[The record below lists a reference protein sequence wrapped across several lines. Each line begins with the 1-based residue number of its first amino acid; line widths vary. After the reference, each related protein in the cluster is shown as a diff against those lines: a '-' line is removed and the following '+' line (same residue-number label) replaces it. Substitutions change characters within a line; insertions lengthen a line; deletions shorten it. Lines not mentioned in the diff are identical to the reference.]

1 MKKFATCI
9 VLFITSLVASA
20 QKDSNILVFLHANVI
35 DGISRKPIIDVV
47 VVVEDGKI
55 TRIKRRLKKLP
66 SEAVVFDLTGMWLMP
81 GYIDAHV
88 HFGDFNAAHNALLL
102 GATTVRT
109 MHCDHFLDIQI
120 RDAHRNGQRDLPDIV
135 AAGYQLRPDMFD
147 TFFEDFPNLSYMKP
161 RVSGTENVRLL
172 VRALVSKKV
181 DHIKFLATERAGT
194 PETDPRKR
202 TFTDEE
208 IAAIIDEAGKAGL
221 FASAHAHGD
230 EGAYAAVKAGVNSI
244 EHGTWM
250 TDSTLKLMQKK
261 KTWYVPTF
269 TGGSQPPSR
278 PEDRDNPILAERRR
292 VAIPLRNKL
301 INEALQLGI
310 TIAAGTDLRYTNL
323 DLSLADEAL
332 YMQKAG
338 LLPMSILKIM
348 TSGSAKCLGIE
359 KRTGTIKKG
368 LQADLVVL
376 RQNPLAS
383 LEALKDIRMIVND
396 GKVVVTKLD

>member
-1 MKKFATCI
+1 MIRIFFFTFLLAQGYS
-9 VLFITSLVASA
+9 VFA
-20 QKDSNILVFLHANVI
+20 QKDSSILVFQHVNVI
-35 DGISRKPIIDVV
+35 DGISSKPLIDVV
-47 VVVEDGKI
+47 LTVEDGKI
-55 TRIKRRLKKLP
+55 TGIKKRLKKLP
-66 SEAVVFDLTGMWLMP
+66 PDAVVFDLKGMWLMP

-88 HFGDFNAAHNALLL
+88 HFGNFNAAHNALLL
-102 GATTVRT
+102 GSTTVRT

-161 RVSGTENVRLL
+161 RVSGAENVRLL

-202 TFTDEE
+202 TFTDDE
-208 IAAIIDEAGKAGL
+208 IAAIIDEAKKAGL

-230 EGAYAAVKAGVNSI
+230 EGSYAAVKAGVNSI

-250 TDSTLKLMQKK
+250 SDSTLKLMQKK
-261 KTWYVPTF
+261 KTWFVPTF

-278 PEDRDNPILAERRR
+278 PEDRNNPILAERRR

-301 INEALQLGI
+301 INEALKLGI
-310 TIAAGTDLRYTNL
+310 PIAAGTDLRYTNL
-323 DLSLADEAL
+323 DLSMADEAL

-338 LLPMSILKIM
+338 LLPMTILKIM

-368 LQADLVVL
+368 MEADIVILG
-376 RQNPLAS
+376 QNPLAS
-383 LEALKDIRMIVND
+383 LEALKDIRIIVND
-396 GKVVVTKLD
+396 GKIAISK

>member
-1 MKKFATCI
+1 M
-9 VLFITSLVASA
+9 L
-20 QKDSNILVFLHANVI
+20 
-35 DGISRKPIIDVV
+35 DVV
-47 VVVEDGKI
+47 VIVEAGKI
-55 TRIKRRLKKLP
+55 IAIKKRLKKIP
-66 SEAVVFDLTGMWLMP
+66 SGAVVIDLTNKWLMP

-88 HFGDFNAAHNALLL
+88 HFGNVNAAHNALLL

-109 MHCDHFLDIQI
+109 MHCDHFLDIQL
-120 RDAHRNGQRDLPDIV
+120 RDAHLNGQRDIPDIV

-147 TFFEDFPNLSYMKP
+147 TFFEDFPDLSYMKP

-208 IAAIIDEAGKAGL
+208 IAAIIDEAKKAGL

-250 TDSTLKLMQKK
+250 TDSTLMLMQKK
-261 KTWYVPTF
+261 KTWFVPTF

-278 PEDRDNPILAERRR
+278 PEDRNNPILAERRR

-301 INEALQLGI
+301 INEALKLGI
-310 TIAAGTDLRYTNL
+310 PIAAGTDLRYTNL

-338 LLPMSILKIM
+338 LLPMTILKIM

-359 KRTGTIKKG
+359 KQTGTIKEG
-368 LQADLVVL
+368 MQADIVILG
-376 RQNPLAS
+376 QNPLTS
-383 LEALKDIRMIVND
+383 LEALKDIRMILND
-396 GKVVVTKLD
+396 GKVVVAKLN

>member
-1 MKKFATCI
+1 MIRLSF
-9 VLFITSLVASA
+9 FILLLAQGSFVCA
-20 QKDSNILVFLHANVI
+20 QKDSSILVFQHANVV
-35 DGISRKPIIDVV
+35 DGISAKPMLDVV
-47 VVVEDGKI
+47 VIVEAGKI
-55 TRIKRRLKKLP
+55 IAIKKRLKKIP
-66 SEAVVFDLTGMWLMP
+66 SGAVVIDLTNKWLMP

-88 HFGDFNAAHNALLL
+88 HFGNVNAAHNALLL

-109 MHCDHFLDIQI
+109 MHCDHFLDIQL
-120 RDAHRNGQRDLPDIV
+120 RDAHLNGQRDIPDIV

-147 TFFEDFPNLSYMKP
+147 TFFEDFPDLSYMKP

-208 IAAIIDEAGKAGL
+208 IAAIIDEAKKAGL

-250 TDSTLKLMQKK
+250 TDSTLMLMQKK
-261 KTWYVPTF
+261 KTWFVPTF

-278 PEDRDNPILAERRR
+278 PEDRNNPILAERRR

-301 INEALQLGI
+301 INEALKLGI
-310 TIAAGTDLRYTNL
+310 PIAAGTDLRYTNL

-338 LLPMSILKIM
+338 LLPMTILKIM

-359 KRTGTIKKG
+359 KQTGTIKEG
-368 LQADLVVL
+368 MQADIVILG
-376 RQNPLAS
+376 QNPLTS
-383 LEALKDIRMIVND
+383 LEALKDIRMILND
-396 GKVVVTKLD
+396 GKVVVAKLN

>member
-1 MKKFATCI
+1 
-9 VLFITSLVASA
+9 
-20 QKDSNILVFLHANVI
+20 
-35 DGISRKPIIDVV
+35 
-47 VVVEDGKI
+47 
-55 TRIKRRLKKLP
+55 
-66 SEAVVFDLTGMWLMP
+66 
-81 GYIDAHV
+81 
-88 HFGDFNAAHNALLL
+88 
-102 GATTVRT
+102 

-120 RDAHRNGQRDLPDIV
+120 REAHLNGQRDLPDIV

-161 RVSGTENVRLL
+161 RVGGPENVRLL

-208 IAAIIDEAGKAGL
+208 IAAIIDEAKKAGL

-301 INEALQLGI
+301 INEALELGI
-310 TIAAGTDLRYTNL
+310 PIAAGTDLRYTNL
-323 DLSLADEAL
+323 DLSMADEAL

-338 LLPMSILKIM
+338 LLTMTILKIM

-359 KRTGTIKKG
+359 KLTGAIKKG
-368 LQADLVVL
+368 MEADIVILG
-376 RQNPLAS
+376 QNPLAS

>member
-1 MKKFATCI
+1 MVKFIFFIFLLVQCI
-9 VLFITSLVASA
+9 FAFA
-20 QKDSNILVFLHANVI
+20 QKDSSVLIFQHVNVI
-35 DGISRKPIIDVV
+35 DGISSKPLIDVSV
-47 VVVEDGKI
+47 TVEDGKI
-55 TRIKRRLKKLP
+55 TGIKKHLKKLLP
-66 SEAVVFDLTGMWLMP
+66 DAVVLDLKGMWLMP

-88 HFGDFNAAHNALLL
+88 HFGNFNAAHNALLT

-120 RDAHRNGQRDLPDIV
+120 REAHRNGQRDVPDIV

-147 TFFEDFPNLSYMKP
+147 TFFEDFPILSYMKP
-161 RVSGTENVRLL
+161 RVSGTENVRLM

-202 TFTDEE
+202 TFSDEE
-208 IAAIIDEAGKAGL
+208 IAAIVDEAKKAGL
-221 FASAHAHGD
+221 FASAHAHGE
-230 EGAYAAVKAGVNSI
+230 EGACAAVKAGVNSI

-250 TDSTLKLMQKK
+250 TDSTLKLMQRR
-261 KTWYVPTF
+261 KTWFVPTF

-278 PEDRDNPILAERRR
+278 PEDRNNPILAERRR

-301 INEALQLGI
+301 INEALRLGI
-310 TIAAGTDLRYTNL
+310 PIAAGTDLRYTNL
-323 DLSLADEAL
+323 DLSMADEAI

-338 LLPMSILKIM
+338 LLPMTILKIM

-359 KRTGTIKKG
+359 KRTGTIRKG
-368 LQADLVVL
+368 MEADIVVL
-376 RQNPLAS
+376 GQNPVGS
-383 LEALKDIRMIVND
+383 LEALKDIRIIVND
-396 GKVVVTKLD
+396 GQIVVSK